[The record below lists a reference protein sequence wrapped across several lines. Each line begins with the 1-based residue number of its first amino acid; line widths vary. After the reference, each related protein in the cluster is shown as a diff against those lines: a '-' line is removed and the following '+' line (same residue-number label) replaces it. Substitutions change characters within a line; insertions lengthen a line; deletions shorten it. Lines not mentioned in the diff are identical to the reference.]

1 MRKIAVNSSNS
12 VRASI
17 GLLGLLLLLVGS
29 NTQISWQNQPIDTVV
44 LVNQQPVTESAL
56 KFARQ
61 RSGRFMI
68 DVPVQDRD
76 KQLLQRLIDDE
87 LILQRAEELGI
98 LQADPGIRKL
108 LARSAIDTV
117 VRESQALLIKEPEL
131 IAFYNDHQAVFQQPQ
146 RITLQAAQ
154 FDDLEMANIS
164 RNAVLLGD
172 SLKKTVS
179 LGGGKI
185 LPIPVS
191 PLPKH
196 MLIRYLG
203 ISLTD
208 LALGLSAT
216 QISQPIVQGDN
227 IYLLQV
233 IENQPATLM
242 PFEQVRET
250 VMTELI
256 SRQRR
261 DSLTTTLEELKQT
274 ASIQFNLSLLEQ
286 LASTD
291 KLP

>member
-29 NTQISWQNQPIDTVV
+29 NTQINWRNQPIDTVV

-98 LQADPGIRKL
+98 LRADPGIRKL
-108 LARSAIDTV
+108 LARSAINTI
-117 VRESQALLIKEPEL
+117 VRESQALLIKEPQL
-131 IAFYNDHQAVFQQPQ
+131 IAFYNNHQAVFQKPQ

-179 LGGGKI
+179 LVGGKI

-227 IYLLQV
+227 IYLLHV
-233 IENQPATLM
+233 VESQPATL
-242 PFEQVRET
+242 
-250 VMTELI
+250 MTELI

-274 ASIQFNLSLLEQ
+274 ASIQLNLSLLGQ

-291 KLP
+291 K

>member
-29 NTQISWQNQPIDTVV
+29 NTQINWQNQPIDTVV

-56 KFARQ
+56 QVARQ
-61 RSGRFMI
+61 RSGRFMV

-108 LARSAIDTV
+108 LARSAINTV

-146 RITLQAAQ
+146 RIKLQAAQ

-203 ISLTD
+203 ISLTE
-208 LALGLSAT
+208 LALELSAT

-233 IENQPATLM
+233 IENQPAILM

-274 ASIQFNLSLLEQ
+274 ASIQLNLSLLGQ
-286 LASTD
+286 LVSTN
-291 KLP
+291 K

>member
-117 VRESQALLIKEPEL
+117 VRESQALLIKEPDL

-154 FDDLEMANIS
+154 FDDLGMANIS

-274 ASIQFNLSLLEQ
+274 ASIQLNLSLLGQ

-291 KLP
+291 K

>member
-117 VRESQALLIKEPEL
+117 VRESQTLLIKEPEL

-154 FDDLEMANIS
+154 FDDLGMANIS

-250 VMTELI
+250 VMTELV

-274 ASIQFNLSLLEQ
+274 ASIQLNLSLLGQ
-286 LASTD
+286 LVSTD
-291 KLP
+291 K

>member
-29 NTQISWQNQPIDTVV
+29 NTQINWQNQPIDTVV

-154 FDDLEMANIS
+154 FDDVEMANIS

-250 VMTELI
+250 VMTELV

-274 ASIQFNLSLLEQ
+274 ASIQLNLSLLGQ
-286 LASTD
+286 LVSTD
-291 KLP
+291 K

>member
-1 MRKIAVNSSNS
+1 MCKIAVNSSNS
-12 VRASI
+12 LRASI
-17 GLLGLLLLLVGS
+17 GLLGLLLLLAGS
-29 NTQISWQNQPIDTVV
+29 KTQINWQHQPIDTIV

-56 KFARQ
+56 KVARQ
-61 RSGRFMI
+61 RSDRFM
-68 DVPVQDRD
+68 VGFPVQDRD
-76 KQLLQRLIDDE
+76 RQLLQRLIDDE

-98 LQADPGIRKL
+98 LHADPGIRKL
-108 LARSAIDTV
+108 LARSAINTV

-131 IAFYNDHQAVFQQPQ
+131 IAFYNNHQAVFQKSQ

-154 FDDLEMANIS
+154 FDNLEMANIS

-179 LGGGKI
+179 LVGGKI

-227 IYLLQV
+227 IYLLHV
-233 IENQPATLM
+233 VESQPATLM
-242 PFEQVRET
+242 PFEQIRET

-256 SRQRR
+256 SRQRH
-261 DSLTTTLEELKQT
+261 DSLTMTLEELKQT
-274 ASIQFNLSLLEQ
+274 ASIQLNLSLLGQ

-291 KLP
+291 K

>member
-29 NTQISWQNQPIDTVV
+29 NTQINWRNQPIDTVV

-98 LQADPGIRKL
+98 LRADPGIRKL
-108 LARSAIDTV
+108 LARSAINTI
-117 VRESQALLIKEPEL
+117 VRESQALLIKEPQL
-131 IAFYNDHQAVFQQPQ
+131 IAFYNNHQAVFQKPQ

-154 FDDLEMANIS
+154 FDDLEIANIS

-179 LGGGKI
+179 LVGGKI

-274 ASIQFNLSLLEQ
+274 TSIQLNLSLLGQ

-291 KLP
+291 K

>member
-61 RSGRFMI
+61 RSGRFMV
-68 DVPVQDRD
+68 DVPFQDRD

-117 VRESQALLIKEPEL
+117 VRESQAVLIKEPEL
-131 IAFYNDHQAVFQQPQ
+131 IAFYNDHQAIFQQPQ

-154 FDDLEMANIS
+154 FDDLGMANIS

-274 ASIQFNLSLLEQ
+274 ASIQLNLSLLGQ

-291 KLP
+291 K

>member
-1 MRKIAVNSSNS
+1 MRKIGVNSSDS
-12 VRASI
+12 VRVSI

-29 NTQISWQNQPIDTVV
+29 NTQINWQHQPIDTVV

-56 KFARQ
+56 QVARQ
-61 RSGRFMI
+61 RSGRFMVN
-68 DVPVQDRD
+68 VPVQDRD

-87 LILQRAEELGI
+87 LILQRAQELGI

-117 VRESQALLIKEPEL
+117 VRGSQALLIKEPEL

-154 FDDLEMANIS
+154 FDDLEMADIS

-179 LGGGKI
+179 LWGGKI
-185 LPIPVS
+185 LPIPLS

-208 LALGLSAT
+208 LALGLSST

-274 ASIQFNLSLLEQ
+274 ASIQFNLSLLGQ

-291 KLP
+291 K

>member
-61 RSGRFMI
+61 RSDRFMI
-68 DVPVQDRD
+68 DVPFQDRD

-117 VRESQALLIKEPEL
+117 VRESQALLIKEPDL

-154 FDDLEMANIS
+154 FDDLGMANIS

-250 VMTELI
+250 VMTELV

-274 ASIQFNLSLLEQ
+274 ASIQLNLSLLGQ
-286 LASTD
+286 LVSTD
-291 KLP
+291 K

>member
-29 NTQISWQNQPIDTVV
+29 NTQINWRNQPIDTVV

-61 RSGRFMI
+61 RSDRFMI
-68 DVPVQDRD
+68 DVPFQDRD

-117 VRESQALLIKEPEL
+117 VRESQAVLIKEPEL

-154 FDDLEMANIS
+154 FDDVEMANIS

-179 LGGGKI
+179 LVGGKI

-274 ASIQFNLSLLEQ
+274 TSIQLNLSLLGQ

-291 KLP
+291 K

>member
-117 VRESQALLIKEPEL
+117 VRESQAVLIKEPEL

-154 FDDLEMANIS
+154 FDDLGMANIS
-164 RNAVLLGD
+164 RNGVLLGD

-227 IYLLQV
+227 IYLLHV
-233 IENQPATLM
+233 VESQPATLM
-242 PFEQVRET
+242 PFEQIRET
-250 VMTELI
+250 VMTELV

-274 ASIQFNLSLLEQ
+274 ASIQLNLSLLGQ

-291 KLP
+291 K

>member
-29 NTQISWQNQPIDTVV
+29 NTQINWQNQPIDTVV

-56 KFARQ
+56 QVARQ
-61 RSGRFMI
+61 RSGRFMV

-108 LARSAIDTV
+108 LARSAINTV

-146 RITLQAAQ
+146 RIKLQAAQ
-154 FDDLEMANIS
+154 FDDLEMANIY

-208 LALGLSAT
+208 LALELSAT

-233 IENQPATLM
+233 IENQPAILM

-274 ASIQFNLSLLEQ
+274 ASIQLNLSLLGQ

-291 KLP
+291 K

>member
-68 DVPVQDRD
+68 DIPVQDRD

-117 VRESQALLIKEPEL
+117 VRESQALLIKEPDL

-154 FDDLEMANIS
+154 FDDLGMANIS

-250 VMTELI
+250 VMTELV

-274 ASIQFNLSLLEQ
+274 ASIQLNLSLLGQ
-286 LASTD
+286 LVSTD
-291 KLP
+291 K

>member
-29 NTQISWQNQPIDTVV
+29 NTQINWQNQPIDTVV

-56 KFARQ
+56 QVARQ
-61 RSGRFMI
+61 RSGRFMV

-108 LARSAIDTV
+108 LARSAINTV

-146 RITLQAAQ
+146 RIKLQAAQ

-203 ISLTD
+203 ISLTE
-208 LALGLSAT
+208 LALELSAT

-233 IENQPATLM
+233 IENQPAILM

-274 ASIQFNLSLLEQ
+274 ASIQLNLSLLGQ

-291 KLP
+291 K

>member
-29 NTQISWQNQPIDTVV
+29 NTQINWRNQPIDTVV

-131 IAFYNDHQAVFQQPQ
+131 IAFYNNHQAVFQQPQ

-179 LGGGKI
+179 LVGGKI

-216 QISQPIVQGDN
+216 QISQPILQGDN
-227 IYLLQV
+227 IYLLHV
-233 IENQPATLM
+233 VENQPATLM

-274 ASIQFNLSLLEQ
+274 TSIQLNLSLLGQ

-291 KLP
+291 K

>member
-29 NTQISWQNQPIDTVV
+29 NTQINWRNQPIDTVV

-98 LQADPGIRKL
+98 LRADPGIRKL
-108 LARSAIDTV
+108 LARSAINTI
-117 VRESQALLIKEPEL
+117 VRESQALLIKEPQL
-131 IAFYNDHQAVFQQPQ
+131 IAFYNNHQAVFQKPQ

-179 LGGGKI
+179 LVGGKI

-261 DSLTTTLEELKQT
+261 DSLATTLEELKQT
-274 ASIQFNLSLLEQ
+274 TSIQLNLSLLGQ

-291 KLP
+291 K

>member
-29 NTQISWQNQPIDTVV
+29 NTQINWQNQPIDTVV

-154 FDDLEMANIS
+154 FDDVEMANIS

-179 LGGGKI
+179 LVGGKI

-274 ASIQFNLSLLEQ
+274 ASIQLNLSLLGQ
-286 LASTD
+286 LVSTD
-291 KLP
+291 K

>member
-29 NTQISWQNQPIDTVV
+29 NTQINWRNQPIDTVV

-61 RSGRFMI
+61 RSDRFMI

-98 LQADPGIRKL
+98 LRADPGIRKL
-108 LARSAIDTV
+108 LARSAINTV
-117 VRESQALLIKEPEL
+117 VRESQALLIKEPQL
-131 IAFYNDHQAVFQQPQ
+131 IAFYNNHQAVFQKPQ

-179 LGGGKI
+179 LVGGKI

-216 QISQPIVQGDN
+216 QISQPILQGDN
-227 IYLLQV
+227 IYLLHV
-233 IENQPATLM
+233 VENQPATLM

-261 DSLTTTLEELKQT
+261 DSLTMTLEELKQT
-274 ASIQFNLSLLEQ
+274 ASIQLNLSLLGQ

-291 KLP
+291 K

>member
-29 NTQISWQNQPIDTVV
+29 NTQLNWRNQPIDTVV

-61 RSGRFMI
+61 RSDRFMI

-98 LQADPGIRKL
+98 LRADPGIRKL
-108 LARSAIDTV
+108 LARSAINTI
-117 VRESQALLIKEPEL
+117 VRESQALLIKEPQL
-131 IAFYNDHQAVFQQPQ
+131 IAFYNNHQAVFQKPQ

-179 LGGGKI
+179 LVGGKI

-216 QISQPIVQGDN
+216 QISQPILQGDN
-227 IYLLQV
+227 IYLLHV
-233 IENQPATLM
+233 VENQAATLM

-274 ASIQFNLSLLEQ
+274 ASIQLNLSLLGQ

-291 KLP
+291 K

>member
-29 NTQISWQNQPIDTVV
+29 NTQINWRNQPIDTVV

-56 KFARQ
+56 QVARQ
-61 RSGRFMI
+61 RSGRFMA

-76 KQLLQRLIDDE
+76 KQLLKRLIDDE

-117 VRESQALLIKEPEL
+117 VRESQALLTKEPEL
-131 IAFYNDHQAVFQQPQ
+131 IAFYNDHQAVFQQPH

-164 RNAVLLGD
+164 RNAVLLGTG
-172 SLKKTVS
+172 LKKTVS

-250 VMTELI
+250 VMTELS

-291 KLP
+291 K

>member
-1 MRKIAVNSSNS
+1 MCKIAVNSSNS
-12 VRASI
+12 LRASI
-17 GLLGLLLLLVGS
+17 GLLGLLLLLAGS
-29 NTQISWQNQPIDTVV
+29 KTQINWQHQPIDTIV

-56 KFARQ
+56 KVARQ
-61 RSGRFMI
+61 RSDRFM
-68 DVPVQDRD
+68 VGFPVQDRD
-76 KQLLQRLIDDE
+76 RQLLQRLIDDE

-98 LQADPGIRKL
+98 LHADPGIRKL
-108 LARSAIDTV
+108 LARSAINTV
-117 VRESQALLIKEPEL
+117 VRESQALLINEPQL
-131 IAFYNDHQAVFQQPQ
+131 IAFYNNHQAVFQKSQ

-154 FDDLEMANIS
+154 FDNLEMANIS

-227 IYLLQV
+227 IYLLHV
-233 IENQPATLM
+233 VESQPATLM
-242 PFEQVRET
+242 PFEQIRET

-256 SRQRR
+256 SRQRH
-261 DSLTTTLEELKQT
+261 DSLTMTLEELKQT
-274 ASIQFNLSLLEQ
+274 ASIQLNLSLLGQ

-291 KLP
+291 K

>member
-1 MRKIAVNSSNS
+1 MRKIAVHSSNS

-29 NTQISWQNQPIDTVV
+29 NTQINWRNQPIDTVV

-56 KFARQ
+56 QVARQ
-61 RSGRFMI
+61 RSGRFMA
-68 DVPVQDRD
+68 DVSVQDRD

-242 PFEQVRET
+242 PFEQIRET
-250 VMTELI
+250 VMTELV

-274 ASIQFNLSLLEQ
+274 ASIQLNLSLLGQ
-286 LASTD
+286 QVSTD
-291 KLP
+291 K

>member
-29 NTQISWQNQPIDTVV
+29 NTQLNWRNQPIDTVV

-61 RSGRFMI
+61 RSDRFMI

-98 LQADPGIRKL
+98 LRADPGIRKL
-108 LARSAIDTV
+108 LARSAINTV
-117 VRESQALLIKEPEL
+117 VRESQALLIKEPQL
-131 IAFYNDHQAVFQQPQ
+131 IAFYNNHQAVFQKPQ

-179 LGGGKI
+179 LVGGKI

-216 QISQPIVQGDN
+216 QISQPILQGDN
-227 IYLLQV
+227 IYLLHV
-233 IENQPATLM
+233 VENQPATLM
-242 PFEQVRET
+242 SFEQVRET

-261 DSLTTTLEELKQT
+261 DSLTMTLEELKQT
-274 ASIQFNLSLLEQ
+274 ASIQLNLSLLGQ

-291 KLP
+291 K

>member
-1 MRKIAVNSSNS
+1 MCKIAVNSSNS
-12 VRASI
+12 LRASI
-17 GLLGLLLLLVGS
+17 GLLGLLLLLAGS
-29 NTQISWQNQPIDTVV
+29 KTQINWQHQPIDTIV

-56 KFARQ
+56 KVARQ
-61 RSGRFMI
+61 RSDRFM
-68 DVPVQDRD
+68 VGFPVQDRD
-76 KQLLQRLIDDE
+76 RQLLQRLIDDE

-98 LQADPGIRKL
+98 LHADPGIRKL
-108 LARSAIDTV
+108 LARSAIDMV

-131 IAFYNDHQAVFQQPQ
+131 IAFYTDHQAVFQQPQ

-154 FDDLEMANIS
+154 FDNLEMANIS

-179 LGGGKI
+179 LVGGKI

-227 IYLLQV
+227 IYLLHV

-274 ASIQFNLSLLEQ
+274 ASIQLNLSLLGQ

-291 KLP
+291 K

>member
-29 NTQISWQNQPIDTVV
+29 NTQLNWRNQPIDTVV

-61 RSGRFMI
+61 RSDRFMI

-98 LQADPGIRKL
+98 LRADPGIRKL
-108 LARSAIDTV
+108 LARSAINTI
-117 VRESQALLIKEPEL
+117 VRESQALLIKEPQL
-131 IAFYNDHQAVFQQPQ
+131 IAFYNNHQAVFQKPQ

-179 LGGGKI
+179 LVGGKI

-216 QISQPIVQGDN
+216 QISQPILQGDN
-227 IYLLQV
+227 IYLLHV
-233 IENQPATLM
+233 VENQPATLM

-274 ASIQFNLSLLEQ
+274 TSIQLNLSLLGQ

-291 KLP
+291 K

>member
-1 MRKIAVNSSNS
+1 MRKIAVHSSNS

-29 NTQISWQNQPIDTVV
+29 NTQINWRNQPIDTVV

-56 KFARQ
+56 QVARQ
-61 RSGRFMI
+61 RSGRFMA
-68 DVPVQDRD
+68 DVSVQDRD

-242 PFEQVRET
+242 PFEQIRET
-250 VMTELI
+250 VMTELV

-274 ASIQFNLSLLEQ
+274 ASIQLNLSLLGQ
-286 LASTD
+286 LVSTD
-291 KLP
+291 K

>member
-61 RSGRFMI
+61 RSDRFMI
-68 DVPVQDRD
+68 DVPFQDRD

-117 VRESQALLIKEPEL
+117 VRESQAVLIKEPEL

-154 FDDLEMANIS
+154 FDDLGMANIS

-274 ASIQFNLSLLEQ
+274 ASIQLNLSLLGQ

-291 KLP
+291 K

>member
-1 MRKIAVNSSNS
+1 
-12 VRASI
+12 
-17 GLLGLLLLLVGS
+17 
-29 NTQISWQNQPIDTVV
+29 
-44 LVNQQPVTESAL
+44 
-56 KFARQ
+56 
-61 RSGRFMI
+61 MI

-117 VRESQALLIKEPEL
+117 VRESQAVLIKEPEL

-154 FDDLEMANIS
+154 FDDLGMANIS

-250 VMTELI
+250 VMTELV

-274 ASIQFNLSLLEQ
+274 ASIQLNLSLLGQ
-286 LASTD
+286 LVSTD
-291 KLP
+291 K

>member
-29 NTQISWQNQPIDTVV
+29 NTQINWQNQPIDTVV

-154 FDDLEMANIS
+154 FDDLGMANIS

-250 VMTELI
+250 VMTELV

-274 ASIQFNLSLLEQ
+274 ASIQLNLSLLGQ
-286 LASTD
+286 LVSTD
-291 KLP
+291 K

>member
-1 MRKIAVNSSNS
+1 M
-12 VRASI
+12 
-17 GLLGLLLLLVGS
+17 
-29 NTQISWQNQPIDTVV
+29 
-44 LVNQQPVTESAL
+44 
-56 KFARQ
+56 
-61 RSGRFMI
+61 
-68 DVPVQDRD
+68 
-76 KQLLQRLIDDE
+76 
-87 LILQRAEELGI
+87 
-98 LQADPGIRKL
+98 
-108 LARSAIDTV
+108 
-117 VRESQALLIKEPEL
+117 RESQALLIKEPEL

-146 RITLQAAQ
+146 RIKLQAVQ

-208 LALGLSAT
+208 LAIELSAT
-216 QISQPIVQGDN
+216 QISQPIVQSDN

-233 IENQPATLM
+233 IENQPAILM

-261 DSLTTTLEELKQT
+261 DSLATTLEELKQT
-274 ASIQFNLSLLEQ
+274 ASIQLNLSLLGQ

-291 KLP
+291 K

>member
-29 NTQISWQNQPIDTVV
+29 NTQINWQNQPIDTVV

-98 LQADPGIRKL
+98 LRADPGIRKL
-108 LARSAIDTV
+108 LARSAINTI
-117 VRESQALLIKEPEL
+117 VRESQALLIKEPQL
-131 IAFYNDHQAVFQQPQ
+131 IAFYNNHQAVFQKPQ

-179 LGGGKI
+179 LVGGKI

-274 ASIQFNLSLLEQ
+274 TSIQLNLSLLGQ

-291 KLP
+291 K

>member
-29 NTQISWQNQPIDTVV
+29 NTQLNWRNQPIDTVV

-61 RSGRFMI
+61 RSDRFMI

-98 LQADPGIRKL
+98 LRADPGIRKL
-108 LARSAIDTV
+108 LARSAINTV
-117 VRESQALLIKEPEL
+117 VRESQALLIKEPQL
-131 IAFYNDHQAVFQQPQ
+131 IAFYNNHQAVFQKPQ

-154 FDDLEMANIS
+154 FNDLEMANIS

-179 LGGGKI
+179 LVGGKI

-216 QISQPIVQGDN
+216 QISQPILQGDN
-227 IYLLQV
+227 IYLLHV
-233 IENQPATLM
+233 VENQPATLM

-261 DSLTTTLEELKQT
+261 DSLTMTLEELKQT
-274 ASIQFNLSLLEQ
+274 ASIQLNLSLLGQ

-291 KLP
+291 K

>member
-29 NTQISWQNQPIDTVV
+29 NTQINWRNQPIDTVV

-154 FDDLEMANIS
+154 FDDVEMANIS

-179 LGGGKI
+179 LRGGKI

-274 ASIQFNLSLLEQ
+274 ASIQLNLSLLGQ
-286 LASTD
+286 LVSTD
-291 KLP
+291 K

>member
-29 NTQISWQNQPIDTVV
+29 NTQINWQNQPIDTVV

-117 VRESQALLIKEPEL
+117 VRESQALLIKEPDL

-154 FDDLEMANIS
+154 FDDLGMANIS

-250 VMTELI
+250 VMTELV

-274 ASIQFNLSLLEQ
+274 ASIQLNLSLLGQ
-286 LASTD
+286 LVSTD
-291 KLP
+291 K

>member
-1 MRKIAVNSSNS
+1 MRKIVANSSNS
-12 VRASI
+12 VRAFI
-17 GLLGLLLLLVGS
+17 GLLGLLLILAGS
-29 NTQISWQNQPIDTVV
+29 NTQINWQNQPIDTVV
-44 LVNQQPVTESAL
+44 LVNQQPVTKSAL
-56 KFARQ
+56 QVARQ
-61 RSGRFMI
+61 RSGRFMV

-108 LARSAIDTV
+108 LARSAINTV

-146 RITLQAAQ
+146 RIKLQAAQ

-208 LALGLSAT
+208 LAIELSAT
-216 QISQPIVQGDN
+216 QISQPIVQSDN

-233 IENQPATLM
+233 IENQPAILM

-261 DSLTTTLEELKQT
+261 DSLATTLEELKQT
-274 ASIQFNLSLLEQ
+274 ASIQLNLSLLGQ

-291 KLP
+291 K

>member
-117 VRESQALLIKEPEL
+117 VRESQAVLIKEPEL

-154 FDDLEMANIS
+154 FDDLGMANIS

-274 ASIQFNLSLLEQ
+274 ASIQLNLSLLGQ
-286 LASTD
+286 LVSTD
-291 KLP
+291 K

>member
-1 MRKIAVNSSNS
+1 MRKIVANSSNS
-12 VRASI
+12 VRAFI
-17 GLLGLLLLLVGS
+17 GLLGLLLILAGS
-29 NTQISWQNQPIDTVV
+29 NTQINWQNQPIDTVV

-56 KFARQ
+56 QVARQ
-61 RSGRFMI
+61 RSGRFMV

-108 LARSAIDTV
+108 LARSAINTV
-117 VRESQALLIKEPEL
+117 VRESQALLIKEPQL

-146 RITLQAAQ
+146 RIKLQAAQ

-208 LALGLSAT
+208 LAIELSAT
-216 QISQPIVQGDN
+216 QISQPIVQSDN

-233 IENQPATLM
+233 IENQPAILM

-261 DSLTTTLEELKQT
+261 DSLATTLEELKQT
-274 ASIQFNLSLLEQ
+274 ASIQLNLSLLGQ

-291 KLP
+291 K

>member
-61 RSGRFMI
+61 RSDRFMI
-68 DVPVQDRD
+68 DVPFQDRD

-117 VRESQALLIKEPEL
+117 VRESQALLIKEPDL

-154 FDDLEMANIS
+154 FDDLGMANIS

-274 ASIQFNLSLLEQ
+274 ASIQFNLSLLGQ

-291 KLP
+291 K